1 MEEMP
6 AFPDRESTLLSKLYQ
21 SAPWTAKLHKTTGEE
36 SGDGVTRV
44 TSDSVPPVND
54 IGQAVGEDLVSTTGT
69 RTCYYTLINTGS
81 LKMLSKSCFLESHI
95 YTLIRKDSV
104 YLSNYF
110 HRKCIRS
117 DDVMISSVVGVN

>member
-1 MEEMP
+1 MP

-36 SGDGVTRV
+36 SGDGATRV

-69 RTCYYTLINTGS
+69 RTCYYTLISS
-81 LKMLSKSCFLESHI
+81 LTLTVLSSHVCDTPVLTTSAI
-95 YTLIRKDSV
+95 DSPIT
-104 YLSNYF
+104 
-110 HRKCIRS
+110 CIKTS
-117 DDVMISSVVGVN
+117 